1 MASKDSNKPS
11 PTRVPNIDD
20 TVSKLYTGLS
30 ALQQQSKS
38 FQKRDIEQLLKAA
51 LGCADST
58 QKYTPSS
65 DTSSFLHSD
74 DSNDSS
80 RLLIA
85 SESDHSDTQSNH
97 SEQSE
102 SSGATFTSTTST
114 LNDSRSVTVMKK
126 LHPSRPLSRWH
137 SLVAANNEEI
147 PIVYHKSMARQFP
160 VKDRTPEQMEM
171 RRRNTE
177 AARVSRAKSKMAEVM
192 MEKEASELGAANTS
206 IKEMIASQL
215 AYANELC
222 KLLDMPKVKL
232 NTFKRVGQDGAK

>member
-1 MASKDSNKPS
+1 MAFNACNKYRS
-11 PTRVPNIDD
+11 LERVPNIDD

-30 ALQQQSKS
+30 ALQQQSKN

-58 QKYTPSS
+58 LKYTPSS
-65 DTSSFLHSD
+65 DTSSFPHSD

-102 SSGATFTSTTST
+102 ST
-114 LNDSRSVTVMKK
+114 LHNSRGDTIMKK

-160 VKDRTPEQMEM
+160 IKDRTPEQMEK

-177 AARVSRAKSKMAEVM
+177 AARVSRAKTKMAEIM
-192 MEKEASELGAANTS
+192 MEKEASELNTDNTS
-206 IKEMIASQL
+206 IKQMIASQL

-222 KLLDMPKVKL
+222 KLLDMPAVEL
-232 NTFKRVGQDGAK
+232 NTFKRVGQDIAK

>member
-1 MASKDSNKPS
+1 MASNVYSKYQSLH
-11 PTRVPNIDD
+11 RVPNIDD

-30 ALQQQSKS
+30 ALQQQSKN

-58 QKYTPSS
+58 QKHTPSS

-85 SESDHSDTQSNH
+85 SESNHSDTQSNH

-102 SSGATFTSTTST
+102 SSGATVNSTAS
-114 LNDSRSVTVMKK
+114 SRGVTIMKK

-160 VKDRTPEQMEM
+160 IKYRTPRQMEK

-177 AARVSRAKSKMAEVM
+177 AARVSRAKTRMAEVM
-192 MEKEASELGAANTS
+192 MEKEASELDTANRS

-215 AYANELC
+215 ANANELC
-222 KLLDMPKVKL
+222 MLLDMPTVEL
-232 NTFKRVGQDGAK
+232 NTFKRVGQDIAK

>member
-1 MASKDSNKPS
+1 MAFNACNKYQS
-11 PTRVPNIDD
+11 LERVPNIDD

-30 ALQQQSKS
+30 ALQQQSKN

-58 QKYTPSS
+58 LKYTPSS
-65 DTSSFLHSD
+65 DTSCFPHSD

-102 SSGATFTSTTST
+102 ST
-114 LNDSRSVTVMKK
+114 LNNSRGDTIMKK

-160 VKDRTPEQMEM
+160 IKDRTPEQMEK

-177 AARVSRAKSKMAEVM
+177 AARVSRAKTKMAEIM
-192 MEKEASELGAANTS
+192 MEKEASELNTANTS
-206 IKEMIASQL
+206 IKQMIASQL

-222 KLLDMPKVKL
+222 KLLDMPAVEL
-232 NTFKRVGQDGAK
+232 NTFKRVGQDIAK

>member
-1 MASKDSNKPS
+1 MAYTNSTHKPS
-11 PTRVPNIDD
+11 SARIPNIDD
-20 TVSKLYTGLS
+20 TVSKFYTGLS
-30 ALQQQSKS
+30 ALQQQTKS

-97 SEQSE
+97 SEQSG

-114 LNDSRSVTVMKK
+114 LNDSRPVPTMKK

-137 SLVAANNEEI
+137 ALVAVNNEEI
-147 PIVYHKSMARQFP
+147 PIAYHKSMARQFP
-160 VKDRTPEQMEM
+160 VKDRTPEQMEA
-171 RRRNTE
+171 RRRNND
-177 AARVSRAKSKMAEVM
+177 ASRVSRAKSRMAEVM
-192 MEKEASELGAANTS
+192 MQKEASELDIANTF

-222 KLLDMPKVKL
+222 KLLDMPSVQL
-232 NTFKRVGQDGAK
+232 STFKRMGVSSS